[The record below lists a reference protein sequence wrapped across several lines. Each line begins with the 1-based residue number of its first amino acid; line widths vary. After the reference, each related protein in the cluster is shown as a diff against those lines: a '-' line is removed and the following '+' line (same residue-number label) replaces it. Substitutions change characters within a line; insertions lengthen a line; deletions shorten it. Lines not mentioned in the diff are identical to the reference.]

1 MAHLRKILA
10 LSLAAMLLVFAGAT
24 GALAAHKPGHQ
35 EPPACDPHPQQP
47 GNQNKHCVVPPATP
61 PTTPPPTNPPPNNP
75 PPNNPPPGN
84 NPPPAQNPPPVT
96 GTGGNQPPTTVGGQG
111 GGGNGGGGGGNGGG
125 GPVADAPTA
134 VTTDQLP
141 FTGFELPQAL
151 LIAGLLLTLGG
162 VALALGKRRA
172 QQVR

>member
-1 MAHLRKILA
+1 MAHLRKTLA

-24 GALAAHKPGHQ
+24 GALAGHKPGHQ
-35 EPPACDPHPQQP
+35 EPPSCDPHPTKP
-47 GNQNKHCVVPPATP
+47 ELQNKHCDATTP
-61 PTTPPPTNPPPNNP
+61 GPTPTTPPPTNPPPNNP
-75 PPNNPPPGN
+75 PPNNPPPG
-84 NPPPAQNPPPVT
+84 QNPPPVT

-111 GGGNGGGGGGNGGG
+111 GGGGNGGGGGGGGGNG

-141 FTGFELPQAL
+141 FTGVELPQAL